1 MNISEVKKAFRKKL
15 RTLRRERGISQE
27 KLGEKADLHPTYI
40 GMIERGEK
48 SPTLDTIVKLAQAL
62 DVSLIELFN
71 LEMPTEEDFLK
82 GKILALIERK
92 TKSQKQL
99 ALKVLKGLFQK

>member
-1 MNISEVKKAFRKKL
+1 M
-15 RTLRRERGISQE
+15 
-27 KLGEKADLHPTYI
+27 
-40 GMIERGEK
+40 
-48 SPTLDTIVKLAQAL
+48 DTIVKLAQAL

-71 LEMPTEEDFLK
+71 LEIFKEEDFLK
-82 GKILALIERK
+82 GEILALIDKK